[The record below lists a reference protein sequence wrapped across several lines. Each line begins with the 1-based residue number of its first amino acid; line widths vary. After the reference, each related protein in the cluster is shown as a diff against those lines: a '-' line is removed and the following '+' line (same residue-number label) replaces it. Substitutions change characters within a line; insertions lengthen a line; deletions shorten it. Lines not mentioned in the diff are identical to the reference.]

1 MLAAEAHLRCVRSG
15 WNHGSLPEN
24 SASGAERLS
33 VAEGTG
39 GGRSEDTQRILVLIT
54 MSMCTMLYAL
64 TLTIVNVVL
73 PQMQGA
79 LSASPD
85 QISWVVTLNVVAT
98 AVVTPMTGWFATR
111 FGQRRVILWSVV
123 GFSISSL
130 LCATATTLPP
140 LLLYRV
146 GQGIFGAPLVP
157 LSQAI
162 VVAAFPPSK
171 RAMAQGVFGMSV
183 VIGPAIAPA
192 LGGYLAEAYGWQWV
206 FLLILPLCV
215 AAFIGVLL
223 FIHDKQRSEAVR
235 LDWTG
240 FLTLSIAVCC
250 LQLIMDRG
258 HRLDWLESGEIV
270 TLTTVLALCAFI
282 FLVHTATHDR
292 PFINPELFRD
302 RNFDVGLLLVFV
314 YGMINVTP
322 TVMFPAL
329 LQNLKGFPDSL
340 IGTLLAMRG
349 GGMVL
354 GFLAASRMGRL
365 DPRLSIA
372 VGLICIGLSGWN
384 SASFDLNVSAA
395 EVGWTG
401 VLQGFGCG
409 VMWVPLSVITFAT
422 LSDRLLPDAAAIFHL
437 LRNFGSSIFIS
448 LSVLAVVRSG
458 STNYAEL
465 TEQLNVFSKSLHLPS
480 VVGVWNFESL
490 PSLAALS
497 QEVARQASMIG
508 YANAFLLYTL
518 ACFVSLPLIFFVRV
532 GRTR

>member
-1 MLAAEAHLRCVRSG
+1 MADT
-15 WNHGSLPEN
+15 
-24 SASGAERLS
+24 AER
-33 VAEGTG
+33 T
-39 GGRSEDTQRILVLIT
+39 GGRSEATQRTLILIT

-79 LSASPD
+79 LSATPD

-98 AVVTPMTGWFATR
+98 AVVTPMTGWLAAR

-123 GFSISSL
+123 GFSVSAL
-130 LCATATTLPP
+130 LCATATSLPP
-140 LLLYRV
+140 LLLYRI

-162 VVAAFPPSK
+162 VVAAFPASK

-206 FLLILPLCV
+206 FLLILPLCL
-215 AAFIGVLL
+215 AAFVGVFL
-223 FIHDKQRSEAVR
+223 FIHDSDASQRSR

-240 FLTLSIAVCC
+240 FILLSVAVCC

-258 HRLDWLESGEIV
+258 HRLDWFESNEILL
-270 TLTTVLALCAFI
+270 LTTTLVLCFFV
-282 FLVHTATHDR
+282 FLVHTATFDK
-292 PFINPELFRD
+292 PFINPSLFLD
-302 RNFDVGLLLVFV
+302 RNFNVGLLLVFI
-314 YGMINVTP
+314 YGMLNVTP

-349 GGMVL
+349 AGMVL
-354 GFLAASRMGRL
+354 GFLAASRMGRM
-365 DPRLSIA
+365 DPRIGIA
-372 VGLICIGLSGWN
+372 LGLICIGLSGWN
-384 SASFDLNVSAA
+384 SAGFDLNVSAA

-401 VLQGFGCG
+401 ILQGFGCG
-409 VMWVPLSVITFAT
+409 VMWVPLSVVTFAT
-422 LSDRLLPDAAAIFHL
+422 LSPALLPDAAAIFHL

-448 LSVLAVVRSG
+448 LSVLAVVRTG
-458 STNYAEL
+458 TTNYAEL
-465 TEQLNVFSKSLHLPS
+465 TERLNVYSKALDLRS

-497 QEVARQASMIG
+497 QELARQASMIG
-508 YANAFLLYTL
+508 YANSFVLYTA
-518 ACFVSLPLIFFVRV
+518 ACFVSLPLIVFVRIS
-532 GRTR
+532 RQK

>member
-1 MLAAEAHLRCVRSG
+1 MNLTGR
-15 WNHGSLPEN
+15 
-24 SASGAERLS
+24 
-33 VAEGTG
+33 TG
-39 GGRSEDTQRILVLIT
+39 GQRSEATQRTLILIT

-79 LSASPD
+79 LSATPD

-98 AVVTPMTGWFATR
+98 AVVTPMTGWFAAR
-111 FGQRRVILWSVV
+111 FGPRQVILWSVV
-123 GFSISSL
+123 GFSVSSL
-130 LCATATTLPP
+130 LCATATSLPP
-140 LLLYRV
+140 LLLFRI

-192 LGGYLAEAYGWQWV
+192 LGGFLAEAYGWQWV
-206 FLLILPLCV
+206 FLLILPLCI
-215 AAFIGVLL
+215 AAFIGVFL
-223 FIHDKQRSEAVR
+223 FIHDSEKSQQVQ

-240 FLTLSIAVCC
+240 FLTLSVAVCC
-250 LQLIMDRG
+250 LQLVMDRG
-258 HRLDWLESGEIV
+258 HRLDWFESNEIIL
-270 TLTTVLALCAFI
+270 LTTVLAVSFFV
-282 FLVHTATHDR
+282 FLVHTATHDH
-292 PFINPELFRD
+292 PFINPELFLD
-302 RNFDVGLLLVFV
+302 RNFNVGLLLVFV

-349 GGMVL
+349 AGMVL

-365 DPRLSIA
+365 DPRIGIA
-372 VGLICIGLSGWN
+372 FGLACVGVSGWE
-384 SASFDLNVSAA
+384 SASFDLNVSASH
-395 EVGWTG
+395 VGWIG
-401 VLQGFGCG
+401 ILQGFGCG
-409 VMWVPLSVITFAT
+409 VMWVPLSVVTFAT
-422 LSDRLLPDAAAIFHL
+422 LSNRLLPDAAAIFHL

-448 LSVLAVVRSG
+448 LSVLAVVRTS

-465 TEQLNVFSKSLHLPS
+465 TERMNVYSKHLEMPA
-480 VVGVWNFESL
+480 VIGVWNLESL
-490 PSLAALS
+490 PNLAALS
-497 QEVARQASMIG
+497 REVARQASMIG
-508 YANAFLLYTL
+508 YTNAFLLYAL
-518 ACFVSLPLIFFVRV
+518 ACFVSLPLIAFVRTK
-532 GRTR
+532 RPE